1 MDVARF
7 FTQTAVLERRTAS
20 DAYDGNTYATGTTV
34 NVRWFTEATVVRTN
48 DRREVISSA
57 HVSLTNTVTEGD
69 RITDESGRAREV
81 VLVRKNR
88 DTRGTFS
95 HFVAYLA

>member
-7 FTQTAVLERRTAS
+7 MKQTAVLERRTAT
-20 DAYDGNTYATGTTV
+20 DAYDGTTYATGVTV
-34 NVRWFTEATVVRTN
+34 NVRWFTEATVVRTR
-48 DRREVISSA
+48 DAREVISSA
-57 HVSLTNTVTEGD
+57 HVSLKDTITEGD

-81 VLVRKNR
+81 VMVRKNR

-95 HFVAYLA
+95 HYVAYLA